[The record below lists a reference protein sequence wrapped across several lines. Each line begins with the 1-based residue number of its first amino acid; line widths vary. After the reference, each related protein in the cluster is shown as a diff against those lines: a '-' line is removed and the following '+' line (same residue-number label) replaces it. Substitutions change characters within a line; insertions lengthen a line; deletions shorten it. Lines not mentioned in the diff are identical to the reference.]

1 MRITLRADKKK
12 CGIEIGSL
20 EMFIADFAH
29 NNDLKPTQPSSKL
42 RGKVAVIGSGPAGLT
57 VAGDLAKMDFDVTI
71 FEAQSEPGGVLLF
84 GIPEFRLQKDVVRR
98 EISELQHIGV
108 EIRTKQLA
116 GVDFT
121 VDDLLPKAM
130 MQFSWA
136 QALPCHA
143 HWISPARSCP
153 VF

>member
-1 MRITLRADKKK
+1 MRSTLCADKKK

-29 NNDLKPTQPSSKL
+29 NNDLKSTQPSSKL

-84 GIPEFRLQKDVVRR
+84 GIPEFRLQRMLSAVKSASCN
-98 EISELQHIGV
+98 ISV
-108 EIRTKQLA
+108 WKSA
-116 GVDFT
+116 PSS
-121 VDDLLPKAM
+121 LPA
-130 MQFSWA
+130 
-136 QALPCHA
+136 
-143 HWISPARSCP
+143 
-153 VF
+153 